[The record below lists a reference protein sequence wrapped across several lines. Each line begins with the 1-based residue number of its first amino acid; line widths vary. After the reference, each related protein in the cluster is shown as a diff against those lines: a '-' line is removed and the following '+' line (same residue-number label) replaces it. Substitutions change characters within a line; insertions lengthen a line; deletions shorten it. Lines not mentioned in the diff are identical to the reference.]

1 MADDVVECVS
11 TFLIHTCQPSHR
23 LNYDA
28 VSALVSSVRQDDV
41 PLTAITLFDWIPLLT
56 GSVAELYIQ
65 PMLPCVSD
73 YDAMFYRS
81 DQLAIPEGYLP
92 PTLLPAE
99 FGNVVYVHEI
109 VESEFPS
116 YVYLMRSYILVESD
130 SGEYMAVKLL
140 RELYMTYKTVPDIA
154 GIEAHGPAW
163 TIHRSYDVAL
173 SVGQFIRY
181 FYTTDVVPCIRCL
194 SWPSQAADWP
204 REQRHCGWPY
214 SATVDLV
221 KSIGCDLVC
230 VAHPRCREDAWES
243 SIQHRLSF
251 SRAEIVLINSWMPE
265 QQIVYHM
272 LRIFVKIEQ
281 LTNSPTNSEADK
293 SSRVHTTSIVPPA
306 SLQPTLKQLSNYHI
320 KTLMLWACELKTNK
334 WWTVKRNVV
343 EIYVELLQVLSVWL
357 QEARCK
363 HYFIN
368 NCNLL
373 RSPDCA
379 TATILMSVEKEWLAE
394 WFVTNYIYKYAEF
407 CRNDYNVQFHTLKRY
422 IATLSPQADF
432 ALWRVEHSL
441 SLSFINFSSAEQLI
455 AKLVSSAC

>member
-1 MADDVVECVS
+1 MLWQHVEGLRSKVRS
-11 TFLIHTCQPSHR
+11 CQPLHR
-23 LNYDA
+23 LNYNA
-28 VSALVSSVRQDDV
+28 VSALVSCVRQDYLL
-41 PLTAITLFDWIPLLT
+41 LTEDTDWIPLLT

-73 YDAMFYRS
+73 YDIMYYRS
-81 DQLAIPEGYLP
+81 DALAIPKGYPP
-92 PTLLPAE
+92 PTQLPAE
-99 FGNVVYVHEI
+99 FSNVVGVHEI
-109 VESEFPS
+109 VDSEFPG
-116 YVYLMRSYILVESD
+116 YVHLPRSCILVESD
-130 SGEYMAVKLL
+130 NGEYWASKLP
-140 RELYMTYKTVPDIA
+140 RETWPLYTSYQSSLDIA
-154 GIEAHGPAW
+154 GIELHGPACAVPW
-163 TIHRSYDVAL
+163 PHDIASL
-173 SVGQFIRY
+173 VGY
-181 FYTTDVVPCIRCL
+181 YCTTDKVPSMRCV
-194 SWPSQAADWP
+194 SWPLQAADWP
-204 REQRHCGWPY
+204 TRYRRSGWPD
-214 SATVDLV
+214 SATVDRV
-221 KSIGCDLVC
+221 ISNGCDLVC
-230 VAHPRCREDAWES
+230 VAHHVCRQGQWETS
-243 SIQHRLSF
+243 FQYRLSF
-251 SRAEIVLINSWMPE
+251 SRAEIVLANSWLPV

-272 LRIFVKIEQ
+272 LRIFVKIER
-281 LTNSPTNSEADK
+281 LTNSSTNTE
-293 SSRVHTTSIVPPA
+293 TGM
-306 SLQPTLKQLSNYHI
+306 LSNYHI